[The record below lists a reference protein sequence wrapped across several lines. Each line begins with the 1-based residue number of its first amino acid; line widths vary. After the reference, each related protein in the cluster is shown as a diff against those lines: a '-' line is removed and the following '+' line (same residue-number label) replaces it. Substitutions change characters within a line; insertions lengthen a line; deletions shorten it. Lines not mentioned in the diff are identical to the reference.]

1 MKLKNQ
7 RTSTTTLP
15 VNPFQRELLPLV
27 LVQLFLLPLLFAEV
41 LLRATNSPEW
51 LSSFHLNL
59 LYVFFAPILLFVHAY
74 YRRDRNLWLHVAQLA
89 ILILLTFALL
99 RQKYTYIPPADEG
112 RTIHVAILYLY
123 YLAYPL
129 LGYDLIDFL
138 WERAVYIAAYAT
150 VLGVYFFHV
159 NGMAAGS
166 GRASFVVF
174 VGLLFGMNLFFIPR
188 HVSRDVFLWAV
199 SLASSFAVGLGL
211 LAYVLG
217 EYQILWFQIQLF
229 GAEFSPPLLG
239 TKLHFLQSIFG
250 NPNTLGGLAF
260 AGAFAALVL
269 TGEALRRRSF
279 LLVPVAGAM
288 FVLNSIGVYA
298 SYSRASWLA
307 LALAAAV
314 YVTYVV
320 LGRRAAA
327 YTTVALGVLTGFFFV
342 GMSLSIVPIDSH
354 GRFALWEGGLRAIL
368 NAPGSLGY
376 GVVSEDKVIAPFVPD
391 PQFRGY
397 SPHNSYVEIFINVG
411 IVGGL
416 AYLVLTLGSI
426 TEGLFRYETVDVP
439 MLAFA
444 FGFSVHH
451 MFEKYTMFNI
461 AIATIISALVFGY
474 LINGYRQ

>member
-1 MKLKNQ
+1 MTLED
-7 RTSTTTLP
+7 RRASSTTLP
-15 VNPFQRELLPLV
+15 ANPFQHGYFPLALAQLLLI
-27 LVQLFLLPLLFAEV
+27 PLLFAEV

-51 LSSFHLNL
+51 FTAFHLNL
-59 LYVFFAPILLFVHAY
+59 LYVFFAPVLLFVHAY

-89 ILILLTFALL
+89 ILILLTFTLL
-99 RQKYTYIPPADEG
+99 RQNYKYIPPADEG
-112 RTIHVAILYLY
+112 RTVHVAILYIY

-129 LGYDLIDFL
+129 LGYDLVEFL
-138 WERAVYIAAYAT
+138 RERAVYIAAFAT

-188 HVSRDVFLWAV
+188 HVSRDVFLWGA

-211 LAYVLG
+211 PAYVLG
-217 EYQILWFQIQLF
+217 EYQVSWFQIQLF
-229 GAEFSPPLLG
+229 GAQFSPPLLG
-239 TKLHFLQSIFG
+239 TKLHFLQSIYE

-269 TGEALRRRSF
+269 TGEALQRRSF
-279 LLVPVAGAM
+279 PLVPIAGAM
-288 FVLNSIGVYA
+288 FVLNSIGLYA

-307 LALAAAV
+307 LALAGAV
-314 YVTYVV
+314 YVTYVG

-327 YTTVALGVLTGFFFV
+327 YATFALGGLTVLFFV
-342 GMSLSIVPIDSH
+342 GMFFSIVPINPH
-354 GRFALWEGGLRAIL
+354 GRFALWEGGFRAIL
-368 NAPGSLGY
+368 NAPGSFGY

-426 TEGLFRYETVDVP
+426 AEGVFRYETVDVP

-461 AIATIISALVFGY
+461 AVATILSALVFGY